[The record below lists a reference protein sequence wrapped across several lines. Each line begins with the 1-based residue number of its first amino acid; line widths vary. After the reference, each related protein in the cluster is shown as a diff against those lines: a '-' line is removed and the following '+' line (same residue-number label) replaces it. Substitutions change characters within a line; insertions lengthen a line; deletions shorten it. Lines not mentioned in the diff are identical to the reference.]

1 MVTIRHETASDSEAI
16 YHVERDAFGR
26 DEEATL
32 VDALRDGG
40 NLLLSLVAEEDGV
53 IVGHIAFSP
62 MTIESD
68 TDSHDAVCLGPV
80 AVATTHQNQGIGGA
94 LIQAAIEE
102 LRRRGE
108 RAIFLL
114 GHPTYYPRF
123 GFRPAREFGVHYQ
136 DDRDAFMGL
145 ELQPGALA
153 SVSGVARFAPQFA
166 PYE

>member
-1 MVTIRHETASDSEAI
+1 LLTVRHETASDREAI
-16 YHVERDAFGR
+16 YRVERDAFGR

-32 VDALRDGG
+32 VDALRDAG
-40 NLLLSLVAEEDGV
+40 NLLLSLVAEEDNI

-62 MTIESD
+62 MTIKSD
-68 TDSHDAVCLGPV
+68 TATHDAVCLGPV
-80 AVATTHQNQGIGGA
+80 AVATAHQKKGIGGA
-94 LIQAAIEE
+94 LIRAATEE
-102 LRRRGE
+102 LRQRGVS
-108 RAIFLL
+108 AIFLL

-123 GFRPAREFGVHYQ
+123 GFRPAREFDVHYQ